1 MNKIKIGVNSLCHTD
16 KLGVNFELP
25 ESPELCDA
33 IMVINKHCHDEVMR
47 REKDG
52 PFLYAFDSFPFE
64 KVCQYMKVTDWKWA
78 KLGRSPDIAEAKEH
92 VKNLYNSL
100 EGGGS
105 NNIGSGGFWVTK
117 IDEEVRIEFT
127 ISSHGYRDPK

>member
-1 MNKIKIGVNSLCHTD
+1 MLWTNDLSGSLQQIIC
-16 KLGVNFELP
+16 NFLNNDVLINQDTKEL
-25 ESPELCDA
+25 LD
-33 IMVINKHCHDEVMR
+33 
-47 REKDG
+47 
-52 PFLYAFDSFPFE
+52 
-64 KVCQYMKVTDWKWA
+64 A